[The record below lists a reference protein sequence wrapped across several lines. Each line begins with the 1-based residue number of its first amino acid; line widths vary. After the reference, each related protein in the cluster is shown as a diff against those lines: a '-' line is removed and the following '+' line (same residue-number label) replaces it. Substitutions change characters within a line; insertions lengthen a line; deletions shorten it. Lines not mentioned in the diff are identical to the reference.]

1 MTDQMKVMLLVEGAI
16 VLALLFTVAALI
28 EKVFR

>member
-16 VLALLFTVAALI
+16 ILALLFTVAALI